1 MKRSLI
7 ILAVIFASTAVVASA
22 NTFQHSDPSG
32 MHQKFGFKQYLNL
45 SEEQVAKMKDIRNR
59 FRTETRDMRYNLAIK
74 RIEMRKLF
82 TDPKTDDVALLA
94 KQKEIN
100 NLLMLRADKRAQLKI
115 EWRKILTPEQIAKL
129 DSITPRWHH
138 KRF

>member
-22 NTFQHSDPSG
+22 NAFQHSDPGG
-32 MHQKFGFKQYLNL
+32 MYQKFGFKQYLNL
-45 SEEQVAKMKDIRNR
+45 SEEQVAKMKDLRNR

-74 RIEMRKLF
+74 RIEMQKLF
-82 TDPKTDDVALLA
+82 TDPNTDDIALFA
-94 KQKEIN
+94 KQKEID
-100 NLLMLRADKRAQLKI
+100 NLRMLRADKRAQLKI

-129 DSITPRWHH
+129 DSIPPRWHQ
-138 KRF
+138 KGF